1 MLTHFMHYPTSLFG
15 ELGRL
20 QREMEQLFGNVSAP
34 ASIRA
39 TRWGTFP
46 AVNVSKS
53 RDLVEISVFVP
64 GVAADKIELSFH
76 DGLLTISGERL
87 AEKLEA
93 TGPVDVYL
101 EERFQG
107 PFKRSLSLPEDLDPE
122 RITAEY
128 RNGVLQIRAPK
139 RDAVEPRKILVR

>member
-15 ELGRL
+15 ELSRL
-20 QREMEQLFGNVSAP
+20 QREMEQLFGGVASP

-46 AVNVSKS
+46 AVNVGRG
-53 RDLVEISVFVP
+53 RDQVEISVFAP
-64 GVAADKIELSFH
+64 GVAADSIELSFH
-76 DGLLTISGERL
+76 DGILTISGARP
-87 AEKLEA
+87 AEAGEGS
-93 TGPVDVYL
+93 GPVDVYL
-101 EERFQG
+101 QERFQG
-107 PFKRSLSLPEDLDPE
+107 LFRRNLSLPEDVDPD

-139 RDAVEPRKILVR
+139 RESLEPRKILVR